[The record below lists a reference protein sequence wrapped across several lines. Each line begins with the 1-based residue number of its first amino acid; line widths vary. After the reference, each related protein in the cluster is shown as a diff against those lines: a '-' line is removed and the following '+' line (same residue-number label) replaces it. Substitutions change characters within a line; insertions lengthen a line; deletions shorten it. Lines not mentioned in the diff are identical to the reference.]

1 MPSKRLETPSRVFL
15 LSPANCGGERA
26 RILMRDEV
34 TFDLAVRLRAGEATL
49 GETFA
54 FLSGLYFRGK
64 LAYAEVFARPPKG
77 AKGIYVIT
85 TSRGLVPPDTRVTLD
100 ELRAMACVPIDLADA
115 RYRGPLERDVAKLS
129 KTIGGAG
136 EVVLLGSIATGKYVD
151 VLSAAL
157 GDRLRFPA
165 EFVGRGDM
173 SRGGL
178 MLRHVTSGDELTYVP
193 LGEKRSRM
201 GKRPPKL
208 TPIKRPRAAKA
219 SKPTKAVRTTKR
231 QLRRGG

>member
-1 MPSKRLETPSRVFL
+1 MPRRSYPVDMNPPLRIFL

-26 RILMRDEV
+26 RILMRDEAS
-34 TFDLAVRLRAGEATL
+34 FDLAVRLRAGRATL

-64 LAYAEVFARPPKG
+64 LAYASAFGLAPAG
-77 AKGIYVIT
+77 AEGAYVIT
-85 TSRGLVPPDTRVTLD
+85 TCCGLLSPRKIITLD
-100 ELRAMACVPIDLADA
+100 ELRALACVSIDLDEP
-115 RYRGPLERDVAKLS
+115 RYRLPLERDVQKLS
-129 KTIGGAG
+129 ETIGDTG

-151 VLSAAL
+151 ILSAAL

-165 EFVGRGDM
+165 AFIGRGDM

-178 MLRHVTSGDELTYVP
+178 LLRHVTSGKELTYIP
-193 LGEKRSRM
+193 LGEKSTRK

-208 TPIKRPRAAKA
+208 EPIRRAK
-219 SKPTKAVRTTKR
+219 SSIVKD
-231 QLRRGG
+231 G

>member
-1 MPSKRLETPSRVFL
+1 MPAPKATPSRTFL

-26 RILMRDEV
+26 RILMRDEA
-34 TFDLAVRLRAGEATL
+34 TFHLAVRLRAGEATL

-64 LAYAEVFARPPKG
+64 LAYARVFARPPKG
-77 AKGIYVIT
+77 SHGVYVIT
-85 TSRGLVPPDTRVTLD
+85 TCCGLVSPDKRVTLA
-100 ELRAMACVPIDLADA
+100 ELREMACVPIDLADT
-115 RYRGPLERDVAKLS
+115 RYRAPLERDVKRLS
-129 KTIGGAG
+129 ETIGPAG

-151 VLSAAL
+151 ILSAAL
-157 GDRLRFPA
+157 GGRLRFPS

-178 MLRHVTSGDELTYVP
+178 MLRHVTSGQELRYIP
-193 LGEKRSRM
+193 LGAQSSRK

-208 TPIKRPRAAKA
+208 VPIRRAKSARVKR
-219 SKPTKAVRTTKR
+219 VKR
-231 QLRRGG
+231 VKRG

>member
-1 MPSKRLETPSRVFL
+1 MPGPSRVFL

-26 RILMRDEV
+26 RILMRDEAK
-34 TFDLAVRLRAGEATL
+34 FDLALRLRGGEATL

-64 LAYAEVFARPPKG
+64 LAYARVFARPPKG
-77 AKGIYVIT
+77 AAGVYVIT
-85 TSRGLVPPDTRVTLD
+85 TCCGLVPPDARVTLA
-100 ELRAMACVPIDLADA
+100 ELRAMTCVPIDLSDA
-115 RYRGPLERDVAKLS
+115 RYRDPLERDVRKLS
-129 KTIGGAG
+129 DVIGPRGQ
-136 EVVLLGSIATGKYVD
+136 VVLLGSIATGKYVD
-151 VLSAAL
+151 ILSAAL

-178 MLRHVTSGDELTYVP
+178 MLRHVTSGEELTYIP
-193 LGEKRSRM
+193 LGTTRSRK

-208 TPIKRPRAAKA
+208 EPIRKAKSSPLKDGKRH
-219 SKPTKAVRTTKR
+219 S
-231 QLRRGG
+231 RRIGHTRLL